1 MRSAENKYL
10 KTISRVFGPA
20 VEKAMPVMLKVA
32 FGSIGVLFVTALVL
46 IYFDKRFGDGWRHA
60 EAIVF
65 MFQRAAVILMW
76 LVLVALV
83 VAVIW
88 LVAYMAINSRTENR
102 KPQLESQ
109 PTVQPTAETKG
120 LKPLAPIDEEKLQP
134 YFKSSF
140 KGMGQNI
147 NHFPDLI
154 RELEHIR
161 KGSATDVGRAAYMIY
176 NSSHMTKKPQT
187 FARWMRVFFEILDFP
202 VPKDMSQNKYE
213 PTKEIKDRLYFLQ

>member
-1 MRSAENKYL
+1 MGR
-10 KTISRVFGPA
+10 IFGPA

-32 FGSIGVLFVTALVL
+32 LGSIGVLFVSALVL
-46 IYFDKRFGDGWRHA
+46 IYSDKRFGDGWGHA
-60 EAIVF
+60 EAMVF

-83 VAVIW
+83 VAAIW
-88 LVAYMAINSRTENR
+88 LVAYMAINSRIQNR
-102 KPQLESQ
+102 KPQPESQ
-109 PTVQPTAETKG
+109 QAIQSIADYKEPK
-120 LKPLAPIDEEKLQP
+120 PIDEEKLKP
-134 YFKSSF
+134 YFKASF

-154 RELEHIR
+154 RELKHIR

-187 FARWMRVFFEILDFP
+187 FARWMRVFFEILDVP

-213 PTKEIKDRLYFLQ
+213 PTKEIKDKLYFLQ

>member
-20 VEKAMPVMLKVA
+20 VENAMPVMLKVA

-46 IYFDKRFGDGWRHA
+46 IYSDKRFGDGWGHA
-60 EAIVF
+60 DAMAF
-65 MFQRAAVILMW
+65 MIQRATVILMW

-88 LVAYMAINSRTENR
+88 FVAYMAINSRTENR

-109 PTVQPTAETKG
+109 PTVQPTAETKE
-120 LKPLAPIDEEKLQP
+120 LKPLAPIDEENLKP
-134 YFKSSF
+134 YFKASF
-140 KGMGQNI
+140 KGMGRNI

-176 NSSHMTKKPQT
+176 TSSHMTRKPQT
-187 FARWMRVFFEILDFP
+187 FAKWMRIFFEILDVP
-202 VPKDMSQNKYE
+202 VPKDTSQNKYE

>member
-1 MRSAENKYL
+1 MKVAENKCL
-10 KTISRVFGPA
+10 RTMGRIFGPA

-46 IYFDKRFGDGWRHA
+46 IYSDKRFGDGWEHP
-60 EAIVF
+60 EAVAY
-65 MFQRAAVILMW
+65 MFQRAAVVLMW
-76 LVLVALV
+76 LMLVALV
-83 VAVIW
+83 VTVIW
-88 LVAYMAINSRTENR
+88 FVAYMVINSRTQNR

-109 PTVQPTAETKG
+109 QAIQSIADYKEPN
-120 LKPLAPIDEEKLQP
+120 PIDEEKLKP
-134 YFKSSF
+134 YFKASF

-176 NSSHMTKKPQT
+176 TSSHMTRKPQT
-187 FARWMRVFFEILDFP
+187 FAKWMRTFFEILDVP
-202 VPKDMSQNKYE
+202 VPKDTSQNKYE

>member
-1 MRSAENKYL
+1 MKGVENKYL
-10 KTISRVFGPA
+10 RTMGRIFGPA
-20 VEKAMPVMLKVA
+20 VEKAMPVILKVA

-46 IYFDKRFGDGWRHA
+46 IYSDKRFGDGWGHA
-60 EAIVF
+60 EAMAF
-65 MFQRAAVILMW
+65 MIQRATVILMW

-88 LVAYMAINSRTENR
+88 FVAYMSINSRTENR

-109 PTVQPTAETKG
+109 PTVLPTAESKE
-120 LKPLAPIDEEKLQP
+120 LKPMAPIDEEKLKL
-134 YFKSSF
+134 YFKASF

-147 NHFPDLI
+147 NHFPDLV

-161 KGSATDVGRAAYMIY
+161 RGSATDVGRAASLIY
-176 NSSHMTKKPQT
+176 DSPHMTRRPQT
-187 FARWMRVFFEILDFP
+187 FARWMRAFFEILDVP

>member
-1 MRSAENKYL
+1 MKGDGNKYL
-10 KTISRVFGPA
+10 NTLNRIFGPA

-32 FGSIGVLFVTALVL
+32 FGSIGVLYVSALVL
-46 IYFDKRFGDGWRHA
+46 IYSDKRFGDGWGHS
-60 EAIVF
+60 EAMAL

-76 LVLVALV
+76 LVLVALGV
-83 VAVIW
+83 TVIW
-88 LVAYMAINSRTENR
+88 FVAYMVINNCTQNR
-102 KPQLESQ
+102 KPQPESQ
-109 PTVQPTAETKG
+109 QAIQSIADYKEPK
-120 LKPLAPIDEEKLQP
+120 PIDEEKLQP